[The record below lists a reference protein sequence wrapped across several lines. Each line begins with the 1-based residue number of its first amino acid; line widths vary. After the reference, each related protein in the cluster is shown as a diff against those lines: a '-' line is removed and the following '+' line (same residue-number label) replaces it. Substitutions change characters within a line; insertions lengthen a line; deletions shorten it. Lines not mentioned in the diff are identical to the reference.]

1 MLNNINLKKLYNT
14 METIVT
20 KPIITSNLGTSS
32 EVCTFVLPSEGT
44 YYLAGTVLLTV
55 EYHQMGEDYTQSKM
69 TITEIND
76 KSGDVTT
83 YDDIED
89 IRGILINAYSGGQ
102 LNSRTT
108 QVKREFWLEFPKE
121 SSFNYHKL
129 NSVCEKFTLIEWVT
143 KKVKDEARVKKF
155 IESL

>member
-1 MLNNINLKKLYNT
+1 

-20 KPIITSNLGTSS
+20 KPIITSNLGTTS

-55 EYHQMGEDYTQSKM
+55 EFHQMGEDYTQSKM

-89 IRGILINAYSGGQ
+89 IRTILINAYSGGQ

-108 QVKREFWLEFPKE
+108 QVKREFWLEFPKK
-121 SSFNYHKL
+121 SLFNYHKG
-129 NSVCEKFTLIEWVT
+129 NSVCEKFTLIEWV
-143 KKVKDEARVKKF
+143 KEKIKEKAKRKELEF
-155 IESL
+155 SL

>member
-1 MLNNINLKKLYNT
+1 

-20 KPIITSNLGTSS
+20 KPIITSNLGTTS

-83 YDDIED
+83 YDDIDD
-89 IRGILINAYSGGQ
+89 IRTMLINAYSGGQ

-121 SSFNYHKL
+121 SLFNYHKG
-129 NSVCEKFTLIEWVT
+129 NSVCQNHTLLNWVT
-143 KKVKDEARVKKF
+143 VKVKEKAKRKELEF
-155 IESL
+155 SL

>member
-1 MLNNINLKKLYNT
+1 

-20 KPIITSNLGTSS
+20 KPIITSNLGTTS

-83 YDDIED
+83 YDDIDD
-89 IRGILINAYSGGQ
+89 IRTILINAYSGGQ

-121 SSFNYHKL
+121 SLFNYHKG
-129 NSVCEKFTLIEWVT
+129 NSVCEKFTLIEWV
-143 KKVKDEARVKKF
+143 KEKIKEKAKRKELEF
-155 IESL
+155 SL

>member
-1 MLNNINLKKLYNT
+1 

-55 EYHQMGEDYTQSKM
+55 EYHAFGEGSTESKM

-83 YDDIED
+83 YDDIDD
-89 IRGILINAYSGGQ
+89 IQTILINAYSGGQ

-108 QVKREFWLEFPKE
+108 QVKREFWLKFPKE
-121 SSFNYHKL
+121 SLFNYHKL
-129 NSVCEKFTLIEWVT
+129 NSVCEKFTLIEWV
-143 KKVKDEARVKKF
+143 KEKIKDKAKRKELEF
-155 IESL
+155 SL

>member
-1 MLNNINLKKLYNT
+1 

-20 KPIITSNLGTSS
+20 KPIITSNLGTTS

-55 EYHQMGEDYTQSKM
+55 EYHAFGEGSTESKM

-83 YDDIED
+83 YDDIDD
-89 IRGILINAYSGGQ
+89 IQTILINAYSGGQ

-108 QVKREFWLEFPKE
+108 QVKREFWLKFPKE
-121 SSFNYHKL
+121 SLFNYHKL
-129 NSVCEKFTLIEWVT
+129 NSVCEKFTLIEWV
-143 KKVKDEARVKKF
+143 KEKIKDKAKRKELEF
-155 IESL
+155 SL

>member
-1 MLNNINLKKLYNT
+1 

-20 KPIITSNLGTSS
+20 KPIITSNLGTTS

-55 EYHQMGEDYTQSKM
+55 EYNQMGEDYTQSKM

-83 YDDIED
+83 YDDIDD
-89 IRGILINAYSGGQ
+89 IQTILINAYSGGK

-108 QVKREFWLEFPKE
+108 QVKREFWLKFPKE
-121 SSFNYHKL
+121 SLFNYHKL
-129 NSVCEKFTLIEWVT
+129 NSVCEKFTLIEWV
-143 KKVKDEARVKKF
+143 KEKIKEKAKRKELEF
-155 IESL
+155 SL